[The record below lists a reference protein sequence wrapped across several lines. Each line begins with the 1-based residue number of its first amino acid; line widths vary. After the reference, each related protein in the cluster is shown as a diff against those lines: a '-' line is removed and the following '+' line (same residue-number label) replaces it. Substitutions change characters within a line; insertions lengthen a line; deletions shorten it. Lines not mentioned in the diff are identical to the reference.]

1 MIATRLFN
9 QLHASWLKMLS
20 ALPGKK
26 LCIIFSRA
34 FHNSNYASFDRKKAA
49 PIPWKAESFS
59 QLPGNSEILTRKYFQ
74 MEAQHR
80 HDTNTHLH
88 LPNFKCLQITS
99 HHTTHKFNR
108 LKQKMSTMPS
118 FYVSHSLT
126 ETQTFNGGYTQAAS
140 LRIFLILIGFFWNFG
155 IFIILFCL
163 YVHISNGETHTET
176 SS

>member
-99 HHTTHKFNR
+99 HHTTHKFSPC
-108 LKQKMSTMPS
+108 KS
-118 FYVSHSLT
+118 FKKDNVNYAPLSLFILFWQRHKHLMG
-126 ETQTFNGGYTQAAS
+126 EYTQAAS
-140 LRIFLILIGFFWNFG
+140 LRIFPILIGFFGRFLR
-155 IFIILFCL
+155 F
-163 YVHISNGETHTET
+163 S
-176 SS
+176 